1 VQVRVIRQI
10 KGVDSNKLQPIIRYH
25 QDKDFKVPSTSE
37 LPFLN
42 YREIVLRP
50 QRRILEMNESSEN
63 IENRTDDGDGRFSKK
78 RLSTNE
84 KPQLIH
90 GKGAPRQS
98 HTSKGPAKQST
109 GELDDE
115 T

>member
-1 VQVRVIRQI
+1 MRVIRQI
-10 KGVDSNKLQPIIRYH
+10 KGVDSNKLQPIIRFH

-50 QRRILEMNESSEN
+50 QRRVLEMNESSDN
-63 IENRTDDGDGRFSKK
+63 IENRTDDGEGRFSKK
-78 RLSTNE
+78 RLSANE
-84 KPQLIH
+84 KQPLIS
-90 GKGAPRQS
+90 GKGVPKQLQN
-98 HTSKGPAKQST
+98 SKGPAKQST
-109 GELDDE
+109 GDIEDE